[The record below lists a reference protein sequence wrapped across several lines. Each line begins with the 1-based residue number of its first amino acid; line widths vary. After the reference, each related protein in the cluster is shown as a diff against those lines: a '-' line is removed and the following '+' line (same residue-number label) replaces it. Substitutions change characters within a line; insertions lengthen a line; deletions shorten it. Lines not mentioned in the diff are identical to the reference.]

1 MTTKKFDELGQ
12 ERVAKETAAK
22 LIDSG
27 EIKKIPLQKVQFYSC
42 YMQGMRDA
50 YMKLFPK
57 LIAASKKSE
66 RPYLE
71 AEYKLLTSCI
81 DACYDYQK
89 ESYELRYRNHKRNKK
104 GDLVSCE
111 AYFVRRSA
119 TLMEV
124 QYTKEVNTIIANE
137 ELEAGYSKSGLQAIQ
152 GLFKELRG
160 MTKEERQD
168 YLMRLKVELEN
179 ERRKNIQTQETTID
193 LRRKKGCSR
202 NLST

>member
-1 MTTKKFDELGQ
+1 MKMNENPIKKEVTIDKWIELEQ
-12 ERVAKETAAK
+12 DRKAKETAAK

-27 EIKKIPLQKVQFYSC
+27 EIKEIPLQKIQFYSC

-89 ESYELRYRNHKRNKK
+89 DFYELRYRNHKRDKK
-104 GDLVSCE
+104 GNLVSCE
-111 AYFVRRSA
+111 AYFVRRNTMLS
-119 TLMEV
+119 EV
-124 QYTKEVNTIIANE
+124 RYGNQ
-137 ELEAGYSKSGLQAIQ
+137 
-152 GLFKELRG
+152 
-160 MTKEERQD
+160 
-168 YLMRLKVELEN
+168 
-179 ERRKNIQTQETTID
+179 
-193 LRRKKGCSR
+193 
-202 NLST
+202 